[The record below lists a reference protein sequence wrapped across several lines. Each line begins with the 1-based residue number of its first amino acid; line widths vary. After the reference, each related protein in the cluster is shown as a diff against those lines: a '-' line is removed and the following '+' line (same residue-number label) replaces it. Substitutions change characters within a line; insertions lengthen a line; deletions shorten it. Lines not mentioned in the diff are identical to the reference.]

1 MPFQNKLI
9 SFKIKTDFRL
19 VYGTSLLQYN
29 IDKKMNLAMQLILNT
44 DMQIKN
50 TLEVG
55 YESHSKFSAAFKRSL
70 ESYLQKSVQS
80 MR

>member
-1 MPFQNKLI
+1 MPFPVNLSPSKL
-9 SFKIKTDFRL
+9 KTDRL

-29 IDKKMNLAMQLILNT
+29 IDKKNLTTMQLILNM
-44 DMQIKN
+44 DIQIKN
-50 TLEVG
+50 ITLEVG